1 MHGFYRVAAASPQLV
16 VADVDA
22 NVDATIALAQ
32 TACAKHAAVTV
43 FPELGLCGY
52 SCGDLLQQP
61 TLLRA
66 VRAGVARIAEATA
79 GSDHILVIGLPLQ
92 IGGRLYNCAAVLQG
106 GSVRGI
112 VPKSVLPTYR
122 EFYEKRW
129 FRSGE
134 QVRGAS
140 VELNGETVPFG
151 VDLLFAANDEL
162 VIGIE
167 ICEDLWTV
175 VPPSCGQAMAGA
187 TVLANLSASNEL
199 VAKAD
204 YRRGLVCSQS
214 ARCVAAYVY
223 ASAGPG
229 ESSTDLVFGGHCL
242 IAENGGLAAESER
255 FQWDSQLVT
264 ADIDCAR
271 LRMTRLQ
278 ETSFDDAEV
287 ADFCRITLAA
297 PPPIDDLRRAIDPH
311 PFVPTDP
318 QSRNTRCQE
327 IFAIQATGLA
337 KRLRH
342 ISACSAVI
350 GISGGLD
357 STLALLVAHRAFA
370 LADMPLGQLITVT
383 MPGFGTS
390 DRTRDNAIALC
401 QHLGTT
407 LREISIVPACT
418 QHFADIAHPA
428 DTHDVVFE
436 NVQARERTQLLMGI
450 ANQQGGIVIGTG
462 DLSEVALGWS
472 TYNGDHMSMYGVNAS
487 VPKTLVRYVIDWVAE
502 SSDPAVH
509 DILRDILDTP
519 ISPELLPTAE
529 DGSIA
534 QHTESVIGPYE
545 LHDFFLYHNQ
555 KYGAP
560 PEKILFLAQKAFAD
574 RYEICELR
582 KWLRLFYGRFFSQQ
596 FKRSCF
602 PDGPKVGTISLSP
615 RGDWRMPS
623 DASVRTWM
631 KALDAAE

>member
-1 MHGFYRVAAASPQLV
+1 MHGFYRVAAASPKLV
-16 VADVDA
+16 VADVEA
-22 NVDATIALAQ
+22 NVDATIALATAAAAKQ
-32 TACAKHAAVTV
+32 TAVTV

-66 VRAGVARIAEATA
+66 VRAGLARIAESTA
-79 GSDHILVIGLPLQ
+79 GSSQILVVGLPLQ
-92 IGGRLYNCAAVLQG
+92 KGDRLYNCAAVIQG
-106 GSVRGI
+106 GRVHGI
-112 VPKSVLPTYR
+112 APKSVLPTYR

-129 FRSGE
+129 FRSGA
-134 QVRGAS
+134 QVRGS
-140 VELNGETVPFG
+140 SIEVNGETVPFG
-151 VDLLFAANDEL
+151 VDILFAANDEL
-162 VIGIE
+162 VLGVE

-204 YRRGLVCSQS
+204 YRRGLVRSQS
-214 ARCVAAYVY
+214 GRCVAAYVY
-223 ASAGPG
+223 ASSGPG
-229 ESSTDLVFGGHCL
+229 ESTTDLVFGGHCI
-242 IAENGGLAAESER
+242 IAENGGLAAESKR
-255 FQWDSQLVT
+255 FQWDSQLIT

-278 ETSFDDAEV
+278 ETSFDDAEF
-287 ADFCRITLAA
+287 ADFRQVRLAE
-297 PPPIDDLRRAIDPH
+297 PPPIDEVLRPIDPH
-311 PFVPTDP
+311 PFVPANSD
-318 QSRNTRCQE
+318 TRSERCHE
-327 IFAIQATGLA
+327 IFDIQATGLA

-342 ISACSAVI
+342 INSRSAVI

-370 LADMPLGQLITVT
+370 LAEMPVKQLITVT

-407 LREISIVPACT
+407 LREISIVPACK
-418 QHFADIAHPA
+418 QHLADIGHPE

-436 NVQARERTQLLMGI
+436 NVQARERTQLLMDI
-450 ANQQGGIVIGTG
+450 ANQEGGIVVGTG

-472 TYNGDHMSMYGVNAS
+472 TYNGDQMSMYGVNAS

-502 SSDPAVH
+502 SSEAAVR
-509 DILRDILDTP
+509 DVLRDILDTP
-519 ISPELLPTAE
+519 ISPELLPTAA

-545 LHDFFLYHNQ
+545 LHDFFLYHSQ

-560 PEKILFLAQKAFAD
+560 PEKILYLAQKAFGE
-574 RYEICELR
+574 RYESCELR
-582 KWLRLFYGRFFSQQ
+582 KWLRLFYWRFFSQQ

-623 DASVRTWM
+623 DAAVSVWM
-631 KALDAAE
+631 AALEAAE

>member
-1 MHGFYRVAAASPQLV
+1 MHGFYRVAAASPELI

-22 NVDATIALAQ
+22 NVDASIALA
-32 TACAKHAAVTV
+32 ARARAAQAAITV

-66 VRAGVARIAEATA
+66 VRQVLARFVAATA
-79 GSDHILVIGLPLQ
+79 STSHIYVLGLPLQ
-92 IGGRLYNCAAVLQG
+92 VGDRLYNCAAVVQG
-106 GSVRGI
+106 GKVHGV
-112 VPKSVLPTYR
+112 VPKSTLPTYR

-129 FRSGE
+129 FRSGATI
-134 QVRGAS
+134 RGAS
-140 VELNGETVPFG
+140 LELNGETVPFG
-151 VDLLFAANDEL
+151 IDLLFAATDEL
-162 VIGIE
+162 VLGIE

-175 VPPSCGQAMAGA
+175 VPPSCAQATAGA
-187 TVLANLSASNEL
+187 TLLANLSASNEL

-204 YRRGLVCSQS
+204 YRRGLVQSQS

-223 ASAGPG
+223 ASSGPG
-229 ESSTDLVFGGHCL
+229 ESSTDLVFGGHCI
-242 IAENGGLAAESER
+242 IAENGALAAENER
-255 FQWDSQLVT
+255 FQWESQLIT

-271 LRMTRLQ
+271 LRATRMQ
-278 ETSFDDAEV
+278 ETSFDDAEF
-287 ADFCRITLAA
+287 ADFRRISLA
-297 PPPIDDLRRAIDPH
+297 PPPAIDDIRRPIDPH
-311 PFVPTDP
+311 PFVPADP
-318 QSRNTRCQE
+318 TRRGERCQE

-342 ISACSAVI
+342 IGARSAVI

-357 STLALLVAHRAFA
+357 STLALLVAHRALA
-370 LADMPLGQLITVT
+370 LADMPVERLITVT

-401 QHLGTT
+401 KHLGTT
-407 LREISIVPACT
+407 LREIDIIPACT
-418 QHFADIAHPA
+418 QHLADIAHPA
-428 DTHDVVFE
+428 ESHDVTFE
-436 NVQARERTQLLMGI
+436 NVQARERTQILMDI
-450 ANQQGGIVIGTG
+450 ANQQGGIAIGTG

-472 TYNGDHMSMYGVNAS
+472 TYNGDQMSMYGVNAS

-502 SSDPAVH
+502 QSDPAVH
-509 DILRDILDTP
+509 DVLRDILDTP
-519 ISPELLPTAE
+519 ISPELLPT
-529 DGSIA
+529 DDQGNIA

-545 LHDFFLYHNQ
+545 LHDFFLYHAQ

-560 PEKILFLAQKAFAD
+560 PDKILYLAERAFGE
-574 RYEICELR
+574 RYPLCELR
-582 KWLRLFYGRFFSQQ
+582 KWLRLYYRRFFSQQ

-623 DASVRTWM
+623 DADARTW
-631 KALDAAE
+631 LYHLEEG